1 MPNLTFK
8 QSLSDSDIATITA
21 GYAGRTDVSIDDIVM
36 LVQRLQSLHATGD
49 KVAAPA
55 AHVQAIPAAPVE
67 QAVTEDTIFC
77 LCCGKGFKMLKRHIG
92 AEHGLSEAEYRVMF
106 DLSAD
111 TPLVAP
117 SYSKRKADYAK
128 RSGLGKYS
136 RDKTDRSA
144 EIS

>member
-1 MPNLTFK
+1 MPNLTSK
-8 QSLSDSDIATITA
+8 QSLSNSDVATITA
-21 GYAGRTDVSIDDIVM
+21 GFAGRADVTIDDIVM
-36 LVQRLQSLHATGD
+36 LVQRLQSL
-49 KVAAPA
+49 PA
-55 AHVQAIPAAPVE
+55 AAELPAALASHVQAVPAAQVE

-106 DLSAD
+106 DLKPD

-136 RDKTDRSA
+136 RDKTDKSA